1 MIRPTFLR
9 AAALLALACAPAA
22 AQPSVDAAR
31 PTAQIPFRVELRQ
44 ATIPGLPALQSF
56 AVGTSGGR
64 WLLLTGRR
72 TGLHKISNDLEN
84 VFPPSGASDSVYVV
98 DPAQRRVWSA
108 PVGPLPQPIRDALK
122 VANAQAYQD
131 GDWLYLVGGYGMD
144 TRADSM
150 LTFPTLTAVNVP
162 GMIRAVV
169 NRQPLLPHVQQ
180 VRNFALKV
188 TGGQLMKL
196 DGLFYL
202 VMGQRFDGLYSANP
216 AYYDQFT
223 QEYKE
228 SVQRLRITPS
238 PLAMTIVDTMKQD
251 PNDFSAPFHRRDL
264 NVVGAFAPDGTKRLA
279 VYGGVFTP
287 GTASGYRTPIYLE
300 GTQARVDS
308 TFLQAMSQYDCAS
321 LLLYS
326 RASGQMHTVLFG
338 GISLYSYDAQKMQ
351 IHQDTE
357 LPFIR
362 NVSVITVGPGGTTQ
376 TAYPWEMPARLGADA
391 RVILDPTAPHDDEN
405 DVVMLDGLAAGR
417 AVRLGWLYGG
427 ILSDVGNTDDQQ
439 RQTRASRA
447 LFEVW
452 VTPGATPAVA
462 LPTTPASAAAGAV
475 R

>member
-1 MIRPTFLR
+1 MTTRLIR
-9 AAALLALACAPAA
+9 AAALLALAAAPAA
-22 AQPSVDAAR
+22 AQQSVDQPRA
-31 PTAQIPFRVELRQ
+31 TAQVPFNVSLRPYSIPR
-44 ATIPGLPALQSF
+44 LPALQGF
-56 AVGTSGGR
+56 AAGQSGGR
-64 WLLLTGRR
+64 WLLVTGRR
-72 TGLHKISNDLEN
+72 AGLHKISNDLEN
-84 VFPPSGASDSVYVV
+84 VFPPSQANDSVYAV
-98 DPAQRRVWSA
+98 DPSARRVWAASVA
-108 PVGPLPQPIRDALK
+108 SLPQPIRDALK

-162 GMIRAVV
+162 RMIDAVM
-169 NRQPLLPHVQQ
+169 NRGPLEPHVQQ

-188 TGGQLMKL
+188 TGGQLLKL

-216 AYYDQFT
+216 RYYDQFV

-228 SVQRLRITPS
+228 SIQRLRITPS
-238 PLAMTIVDTMKQD
+238 PLAVTIVDTIKQD
-251 PNDFSAPFHRRDL
+251 PNDFSRPFHRRDL
-264 NVVGAFAPDGTKRLA
+264 NVVGAYAPDGTKRLA
-279 VYGGVFTP
+279 AYGGVFTP
-287 GTASGYRTPIYLE
+287 GTASGYRLPVYVQ
-300 GTQARVDS
+300 GTRARVDS

-326 RASGQMHTVLFG
+326 ASRGEMHTVLFG
-338 GISLYSYDAQKMQ
+338 GISLYSYDAAKGQ

-362 NVSVITVGPGGTTQ
+362 NVSVITVGRNGTTQ
-376 TAYPWEMPARLGADA
+376 AAYPWEMSARLGADA
-391 RVILDPTAPHDDEN
+391 RVLVDPRIQHDPENEVVFLDR
-405 DVVMLDGLAAGR
+405 LQGGQ
-417 AVRLGWLYGG
+417 AVRAGWMYGG

-439 RQTRASRA
+439 KQTRATSS

-452 VTPGATPAVA
+452 VTPVQTPAVA
-462 LPTTPASAAAGAV
+462 LPTSPASALPAPV